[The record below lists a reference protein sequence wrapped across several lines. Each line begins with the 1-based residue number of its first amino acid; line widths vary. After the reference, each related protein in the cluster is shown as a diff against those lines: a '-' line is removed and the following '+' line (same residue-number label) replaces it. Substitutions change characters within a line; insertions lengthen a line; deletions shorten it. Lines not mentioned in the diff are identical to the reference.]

1 MLTYAD
7 SSANPRNPFGGEF
20 GKTAVR
26 LSSDPTVLVGI
37 YRKDTPPTSS
47 KYMCTRLFS
56 AAIFI
61 ILKEIAQHRSLVERS
76 IHIVDYCT
84 AVKENKEL
92 YVK

>member
-1 MLTYAD
+1 MHLPFNPVLLVLTVC
-7 SSANPRNPFGGEF
+7 SGHI
-20 GKTAVR
+20 
-26 LSSDPTVLVGI
+26 LSTI
-37 YRKDTPPTSS
+37 Q